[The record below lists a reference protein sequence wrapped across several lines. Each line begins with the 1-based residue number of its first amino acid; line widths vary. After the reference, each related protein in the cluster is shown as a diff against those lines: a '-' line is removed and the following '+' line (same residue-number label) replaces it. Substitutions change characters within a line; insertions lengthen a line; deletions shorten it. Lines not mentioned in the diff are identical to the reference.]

1 MKPASLSSFAKE
13 AQPQMT
19 EKQVCA
25 RFFLRFRSDERLLQW
40 RKTKEEKSR
49 KAAVSYC
56 GITREASRITTA
68 ILITMAEEKKTGR
81 NLIHGPFIDY
91 NDNNNNNNE
100 DKHDHKRKW
109 NKSRA
114 FLSFPPLIYVATRG
128 KNYNEKK
135 KVSLKQKEREGPIHT
150 HTHKKREIVRE
161 HSRRRRKSEKQ
172 AWSVQKRERGNES
185 TYIYLCTCMT
195 EETLCFFKQTLLA
208 TREERK
214 LIHPLNEGSSGLK
227 KTHTHEQVHAAHSKA
242 VAFLWLL
249 S

>member
-150 HTHKKREIVRE
+150 HTHTQKAWNSTRAQQKAKKKRETGM
-161 HSRRRRKSEKQ
+161 
-172 AWSVQKRERGNES
+172 KRPKAGER
-185 TYIYLCTCMT
+185 
-195 EETLCFFKQTLLA
+195 
-208 TREERK
+208 
-214 LIHPLNEGSSGLK
+214 
-227 KTHTHEQVHAAHSKA
+227 
-242 VAFLWLL
+242 
-249 S
+249 